1 MPAEHIIYIPM
12 VFLLGFVLGGWLVT
26 RLACRQLPATRETAA
41 EASAEGATR
50 TATSIWPVLSAF
62 AVFASAFIST
72 HIFPLFGGAK
82 AIANATAGLRLLDQQ
97 PAFSSAEVYARL
109 TEFGVAGRTLYQ
121 QFTYSTDVLF
131 PLTFLVF
138 LLLMARYVSA
148 RSALGTGLRR
158 SVLALPLLWFATDM
172 LENAMLFSLLAGF
185 PSRNDLIA
193 SGLGLVTV
201 GKFVLLLL
209 SISAPLLC
217 SLLLRKSRE
226 RNQAG

>member
-26 RLACRQLPATRETAA
+26 RLARRQLPETGEIAA

-62 AVFASAFIST
+62 AVFASVFIST
-72 HIFPLFGGAK
+72 HIFPFFGGAK

-138 LLLMARYVSA
+138 LLLLARYVSA
-148 RSALGTGLRR
+148 RSAFGTGLRR

-185 PSRNDLIA
+185 PTRNDLLA

-209 SISAPLLC
+209 SMSAPLLC

>member
-26 RLACRQLPATRETAA
+26 RLARRQLPATREPAA
-41 EASAEGATR
+41 GARAEGATR
-50 TATSIWPVLSAF
+50 TATSMWPVLSAF

-72 HIFPLFGGAK
+72 HIFPLFGGVK
-82 AIANATAGLRLLDQQ
+82 AIASATAGLRLLDQQ

-131 PLTFLVF
+131 PLTLLVF
-138 LLLMARYVSA
+138 LLLLARYVSA
-148 RSALGTGLRR
+148 RIALGTRLRR
-158 SVLALPLLWFATDM
+158 SLLALPLLWFATDM

-185 PSRNDLIA
+185 PARNDRLA

-209 SISAPLLC
+209 SISAPLLG
-217 SLLLRKSRE
+217 SVLLRKSRE
-226 RNQAG
+226 QNQVG

>member
-26 RLACRQLPATRETAA
+26 RLARRQLPETGEIAA

-62 AVFASAFIST
+62 AVFASVFIST
-72 HIFPLFGGAK
+72 HIFPFFGGAK

-131 PLTFLVF
+131 PLTVLVF

-185 PSRNDLIA
+185 PARNDLLA

-209 SISAPLLC
+209 SISAPLPC

>member
-12 VFLLGFVLGGWLVT
+12 VFLLGFVLGSWLVT
-26 RLACRQLPATRETAA
+26 RLARRQLPETGEIAA

-62 AVFASAFIST
+62 AVFASVFIST
-72 HIFPLFGGAK
+72 HIFPFFGGAK
-82 AIANATAGLRLLDQQ
+82 AIVNATAGLRLLDQQ

-109 TEFGVAGRTLYQ
+109 TEFGVAGRTLYE

-138 LLLMARYVSA
+138 LLLLARYVSA
-148 RSALGTGLRR
+148 RSAFGTGLRR

-185 PSRNDLIA
+185 PTRNDLLA

-201 GKFVLLLL
+201 GKFVLFLL

-217 SLLLRKSRE
+217 SVLLRKTASETR
-226 RNQAG
+226 